1 MLHKWFSKL
10 RRSAPP
16 APGAAAR
23 ASQPIQVA
31 APTGAVRPANPAQPP
46 AYPPVDQGLAI
57 AAPEGLIG
65 ANEELLARLRLHAA
79 SDPGTFDQRFQQPLM
94 RLAEQV
100 NVLPAT
106 ASALFSGE
114 GGLFRAALE
123 MGFYSYQAGDG
134 RIFTGAETVERRHAL
149 EGRWRYVCFLA
160 GIFYPLGK
168 SLDTIVITS
177 KEGAT
182 WRRHFGSLTKW
193 AVDND
198 VQRIFATWPNVD
210 ESQQEI
216 GPSTHTSA
224 LIASVVGAENLQW
237 LEDGSPELVK
247 ALYEI
252 ASGSATQARNCLDV
266 IQTIWER
273 ISRREEARRP
283 QAYGRQIVGT
293 HMGPYLVG
301 AIRALLATPDWNL
314 NGEKVK
320 ADQSGLYLVWP
331 GAIEDIA
338 RFGVQQGYPGWPS
351 SASTIA
357 ELLKASQVVTQG
369 GEENL
374 GMVEVIA
381 SGGEILMALKVKN
394 PLSVLEDF
402 DPDAYAQQTPKTLSA
417 IIAADPLARAEASIG
432 ANEVKAP
439 RGQAKQATLQVEPE
453 AAQEAQVVATTPVQ
467 RADQDAQESQQGV
480 QQAAQ
485 AEAVDRAD
493 PGIEPPTPQPE
504 PQDEVAA
511 AGAVAPIREAAEVRY
526 SDLVPQEVQK
536 DIKKRLHI
544 ELLGKVM
551 KAWRDRGEAS
561 KSMRMTDNGAAITV
575 EKLAT
580 LVRDVPAWVGEMAA
594 AGLIYSPPA
603 TPGLKVIKVAIP
615 EGAKPKEAVVLSRFA
630 VKKLGL

>member
-1 MLHKWFSKL
+1 M
-10 RRSAPP
+10 
-16 APGAAAR
+16 
-23 ASQPIQVA
+23 
-31 APTGAVRPANPAQPP
+31 
-46 AYPPVDQGLAI
+46 
-57 AAPEGLIG
+57 
-65 ANEELLARLRLHAA
+65 
-79 SDPGTFDQRFQQPLM
+79 
-94 RLAEQV
+94 
-100 NVLPAT
+100 
-106 ASALFSGE
+106 
-114 GGLFRAALE
+114 FRAAIE

-160 GIFYPLGK
+160 GILYPLGK

-177 KEGAT
+177 EEGAT

-193 AVDND
+193 AADSN
-198 VQRIFATWPNVD
+198 VQRIFARWPNVD
-210 ESQQEI
+210 ESPQEI

-224 LIASVVGAENLQW
+224 LIAVIVGAENLQW

-247 ALYEI
+247 TLYEI
-252 ASGSATQARNCLDV
+252 SSGSATQARNCLDV

-301 AIRALLATPDWNL
+301 AIRELLGSVGWKI

-331 GAIEDIA
+331 DAIEDIA
-338 RFGVQQGYPGWPS
+338 RFGVQQGYPGWP
-351 SASTIA
+351 ASPTTIA

-369 GEENL
+369 GEVCL
-374 GMVEVIA
+374 GMVEVVA
-381 SGGEILMALKVKN
+381 GDGEILMALKLRN

-402 DPDAYAQQTPKTLSA
+402 DPDDYVEQVPKTLDA
-417 IIAADPLARAEASIG
+417 IVAADPLARAEVTAG
-432 ANEVKAP
+432 A
-439 RGQAKQATLQVEPE
+439 AKQVQVRRGEAQLAPLEPE
-453 AAQEAQVVATTPVQ
+453 ADPESTPDSPAEATELRQSH
-467 RADQDAQESQQGV
+467 DLDAQAGAHLATISEGPELAKPTVGSGVPQMLHEEESL
-480 QQAAQ
+480 
-485 AEAVDRAD
+485 
-493 PGIEPPTPQPE
+493 
-504 PQDEVAA
+504 AA
-511 AGAVAPIREAAEVRY
+511 AAATPIREAAEVRY

-594 AGLIYSPPA
+594 AGLIYSPSA

-615 EGAKPKEAVVLSRFA
+615 EGSKPKEAVVLSRFA